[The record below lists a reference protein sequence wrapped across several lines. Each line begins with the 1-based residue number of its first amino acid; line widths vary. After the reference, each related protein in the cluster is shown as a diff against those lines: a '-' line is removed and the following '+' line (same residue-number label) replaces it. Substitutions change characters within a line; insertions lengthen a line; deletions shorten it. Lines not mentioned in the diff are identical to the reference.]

1 MSDTNVPD
9 LFERRTGDLGPL
21 GQYADF
27 GHGYFFFPH
36 LEGELGPRMRF
47 NGREVIM
54 WSVNN
59 YLGLGNH
66 PEVRK
71 VDADAAKE
79 WGLAYP
85 MGSRMMS
92 GETELHIKL
101 EEQLADFTRKEACL
115 LLNFGYQGILSIV
128 DAMVDRRDVLVYDKD
143 CHACIYDGIRMHI
156 GGRFAYEHNDI
167 ESLEQQ
173 LKKASV
179 KAEASGGGIM
189 VISEGV
195 FGMRGQQGKLKEIV
209 ALKKKYNFRFL
220 VDDAHGF
227 GVLGKEGYGAGEHQG
242 CQDDIDLYFG
252 TFAKSMASIGAFVS
266 GDKKII
272 RYLKYSMR
280 SQIYAKS
287 LPMPLVVGAIKRLE
301 MLRTMPELREKLW
314 NNVAMLQKGLRE
326 AGFDIGATGSC
337 VTPVFMKGALNEA
350 TEMVKDLRNN
360 FGIFTSMV
368 VYPVVPKG
376 VVLLRLIPTA
386 AHTESEITET
396 IAAFNAVRDK
406 LANGVYAETAPN
418 MMEAVER

>member
-1 MSDTNVPD
+1 MSDTQIRD
-9 LFERRTGDLGPL
+9 LYDRRIGDIGPL
-21 GQYADF
+21 GQYAEY
-27 GHGYFFFPH
+27 GHGYYFFPQ

-47 NGREVIM
+47 NGREVIC

-71 VDADAAKE
+71 ADADAAAE
-79 WGLAYP
+79 YGLAYP

-92 GETELHIKL
+92 GETALHLQLERELA
-101 EEQLADFTRKEACL
+101 EFSQKEACL

-128 DAMVDRRDVLVYDKD
+128 DAMLDRRDVVVYDKD

-156 GGRFAYEHNDI
+156 GGRFAFEHNDI
-167 ESLEQQ
+167 DSLATQ
-173 LKKASV
+173 LEKATAQAA
-179 KAEASGGGIM
+179 KTGGGIL

-209 ALKKKYNFRFL
+209 ALKERYNFRLL

-227 GVLGKEGYGAGEHQG
+227 GVLGDTGAGAGEHQG
-242 CQDDIDLYFG
+242 CQDGIDLYFG

-266 GDKKII
+266 GDAGIV

-287 LPMPLVVGAIKRLE
+287 LPMPLVVGALKRLD
-301 MLRTMPELREKLW
+301 MLRTMPELRENLW
-314 NNVAMLQKGLRE
+314 RNVRSLQAGLTER
-326 AGFDIGATGSC
+326 GFDIGGTSSC
-337 VTPVFMKGALNEA
+337 VTPVFMKGSLGE
-350 TEMVKDLRNN
+350 
-360 FGIFTSMV
+360 TSMLV
-368 VYPVVPKG
+368 RDMRETYGVFCSPVIYPVVPKG

-386 AHTESEITET
+386 VHTQAEIDET
-396 IAAFNAVRDK
+396 LDAFDDVRTK
-406 LANGVYAETAPN
+406 LDDGTYREMQPAFMAEAFG
-418 MMEAVER
+418 

>member
-1 MSDTNVPD
+1 MSDSNVQD
-9 LFERRTGDLGPL
+9 LLARRTANLGPL
-21 GQYADF
+21 GQYAEF
-27 GHGYFFFPH
+27 GHGYYFFPE

-47 NGREVIM
+47 KGREVVM

-66 PEVRK
+66 PEVRR
-71 VDADAAKE
+71 VDAEAAAE
-79 WGLAYP
+79 YGLAYP

-92 GETELHIKL
+92 GETAKHLEL
-101 EEQLADFTRKEACL
+101 ERELAEFTSKEAAL

-128 DAMVDRRDVLVYDKD
+128 DSMVDRRDVLVYDKD

-156 GGRFAYEHNDI
+156 GGRFAFEHNDI
-167 ESLEQQ
+167 DSLQTQ
-173 LKKASV
+173 LEKAT
-179 KAEASGGGIM
+179 EAAAKTGGGIL

-209 ALKKKYNFRFL
+209 ALKEKYNFRLL

-227 GVLGKEGYGAGEHQG
+227 GVLGETGAGAGEHQG
-242 CQDDIDLYFG
+242 CQDGIDLYFG

-266 GDKKII
+266 GRADVI

-287 LPMPLVVGAIKRLE
+287 LPMPLVVGAMKRLE
-301 MLRTMPELREKLW
+301 MLRTMPELRERLW
-314 NNVAMLQKGLRE
+314 HNVNALQSGLRE
-326 AGFDIGATGSC
+326 RGYDIGNTSSC
-337 VTPVFMKGALNEA
+337 VTPVFMKGTLGEA
-350 TEMVKDLRNN
+350 TELVKDLRGNY
-360 FGIFTSMV
+360 GIFTSMV

-386 AHTESEITET
+386 AHTDREIEET
-396 IAAFNAVRDK
+396 LDAFDAVRAK
-406 LANGVYAETAPN
+406 LERGVYREQASAMLEGA
-418 MMEAVER
+418 

>member
-1 MSDTNVPD
+1 MSETSVND

-27 GHGYFFFPH
+27 GHGYFFFPQ
-36 LEGELGPRMRF
+36 LEGPLGPRMRF
-47 NGREVIM
+47 NGREVVM

-66 PEVRK
+66 PEIRK
-71 VDADAAKE
+71 VDAEAAKE

-92 GETELHIKL
+92 GESEHHIEL
-101 EEQLADFTRKEACL
+101 ERQLADFTRKEACL
-115 LLNFGYQGILSIV
+115 LLNFGYQGILSII

-156 GGRFAYEHNDI
+156 GGRFAYEHNDM

-173 LKKASV
+173 LKKAQV
-179 KAEASGGGIM
+179 KAESTGGGIL

-209 ALKKKYNFRFL
+209 ELKKQFNFRFL

-242 CQDDIDLYFG
+242 CQDGIDLYFG

-266 GDKKII
+266 GTKEIV

-287 LPMPLVVGAIKRLE
+287 LPMPLVIGAMKRLE
-301 MLRTMPELREKLW
+301 MLRTMPELRKRLWDNVDKL
-314 NNVAMLQKGLRE
+314 QTGLRE

-337 VTPVFMKGALNEA
+337 VTPVFMKGSLPEA
-350 TEMVKDLRNN
+350 TELVKDLRTVH
-360 FGIFTSMV
+360 GIFTSMV

-386 AHTESEITET
+386 AHTDREIEET
-396 IAAFNAVRDK
+396 LVAFKAVRKK
-406 LANGVYAETAPN
+406 LLAGEYAKTAPN
-418 MMEAVER
+418 MLVEG